1 MEPGIMKST
10 VIGSGVDLT
19 IRELAETIADVVGY
33 AGNFVQDTSKPDG
46 TMRKIMDV
54 SKIRNL
60 GWKPEIDLEAG
71 IALAYQDMLR
81 QIWTI
86 YDR

>member
-1 MEPGIMKST
+1 MKST

-19 IRELAETIADVVGY
+19 IRELADTVAEVVGY
-33 AGNFVQDTSKPDG
+33 QGRFVQDTSKPDG

-60 GWKPEIDLEAG
+60 GWKPEIAMIRGIGLGYKDYLE
-71 IALAYQDMLR
+71 
-81 QIWTI
+81 
-86 YDR
+86 